1 MLLFLHKSHSAVFYS
16 IITSLKLTFFF
27 LFFSHLRSLEGSFT
41 NSWLP
46 FFRIPYQDLL
56 IERELTPVVFFQNL
70 ILGLLLPL
78 SYAIVFPLT
87 PWSVETS
94 KSFHIL
100 SPFVVAF
107 QEQFQKRG
115 TWLKTP
121 FFQWLCLVRMKDCGE
136 DMLVD
141 MSEILFNELAFFR
154 LMQDLDGWE
163 FP

>member
-70 ILGLLLPL
+70 IFGLLLPL
-78 SYAIVFPLT
+78 SHAIVFPLT

-115 TWLKTP
+115 T
-121 FFQWLCLVRMKDCGE
+121 
-136 DMLVD
+136 
-141 MSEILFNELAFFR
+141 
-154 LMQDLDGWE
+154 
-163 FP
+163 

>member
-1 MLLFLHKSHSAVFYS
+1 MLLVLHKSHSAVFYS
-16 IITSLKLTFFF
+16 VITSLKLTFFSF
-27 LFFSHLRSLEGSFT
+27 FPTFKEFGRFFHKQLASILQDSLSRFTDRTWANSCCLFSEFNF
-41 NSWLP
+41 
-46 FFRIPYQDLL
+46 
-56 IERELTPVVFFQNL
+56 
-70 ILGLLLPL
+70 GLLLPL

-121 FFQWLCLVRMKDCGE
+121 FFQWLCLARMKDCGE